1 MNLIAEIKEVMDFVI
16 LILQLLVQV
25 SSLLKQDRFTST

>member
-16 LILQLLVQV
+16 LILQLPMQV
-25 SSLLKQDRFTST
+25 SSLLKQDRFTSI